1 MAEQEDSQ
9 IQRQEDQTEQ
19 FPETDISAE
28 HNISAA
34 QLEPQLRPSAELTS
48 EALAA
53 HDGQG
58 QYMNNANGV
67 HDDTLDATRNSNS
80 FDIDAA
86 AAGNLAKDGAAD

>member
-34 QLEPQLRPSAELTS
+34 QLEP
-48 EALAA
+48 
-53 HDGQG
+53 
-58 QYMNNANGV
+58 
-67 HDDTLDATRNSNS
+67 
-80 FDIDAA
+80 
-86 AAGNLAKDGAAD
+86 